1 MSEQP
6 THTADKLTSRSA
18 NTKTAEVT
26 HKTHQ
31 PEARTQRPP
40 PHNTR
45 GIGHN
50 ALVVVQPL
58 TTSRTV
64 SLG

>member
-1 MSEQP
+1 MSEQL
-6 THTADKLTSRSA
+6 TQNADKLTSRSA
-18 NTKTAEVT
+18 NTRTAEVT

-45 GIGHN
+45 GIGHT
-50 ALVVVQPL
+50 ALVAIRPL